1 MATRPKL
8 TTTDRDEIAAI
19 YAVLDAEWR
28 AAGKKTPP
36 ERQPFA
42 TEDIIEW
49 RKLTPIERIKGL
61 RAYAWASD
69 RVAAAECSMQP
80 LAA

>member
-1 MATRPKL
+1 MATTPKL
-8 TTTDRDEIAAI
+8 TTTERDEITAI
-19 YAVLDAEWR
+19 YAVLDVEWR
-28 AAGKKTPP
+28 AAGKKPPP

-42 TEDIIEW
+42 AEDIIEW

>member
-1 MATRPKL
+1 MATTPKL
-8 TTTDRDEIAAI
+8 TTTERDEITTI
-19 YAVLDAEWR
+19 YAVLDAEWF

-36 ERQPFA
+36 ERQHFA
-42 TEDIIEW
+42 AEDIIEW
-49 RKLTPIERIKGL
+49 RKLTAIERIKGL

-69 RVAAAECSMQP
+69 RVAAAERSIQP

>member
-1 MATRPKL
+1 MATTPTL
-8 TTTDRDEIAAI
+8 TTTERDEITAI
-19 YAVLDAEWR
+19 YAVLDVEWR
-28 AAGKKTPP
+28 ATGKKTPP

-42 TEDIIEW
+42 AEDIIEW
-49 RKLTPIERIKGL
+49 GKLTPVERIKGL

-69 RVAAAECSMQP
+69 RAANVESAIQP

>member
-1 MATRPKL
+1 MATTPKL
-8 TTTDRDEIAAI
+8 TTTERDEITAI
-19 YAVLDAEWR
+19 YAVLHAEWF
-28 AAGKKTPP
+28 AAGKKTLP

-42 TEDIIEW
+42 AEDIIEW

-69 RVAAAECSMQP
+69 RVAAAESAIRP

>member
-1 MATRPKL
+1 MATTPTL
-8 TTTDRDEIAAI
+8 TMTERDEITAI

-42 TEDIIEW
+42 AEDIIEW
-49 RKLTPIERIKGL
+49 RKLTAIERIKGL

-69 RVAAAECSMQP
+69 RVAAAERSIQP